1 MARRL
6 LATGLFI
13 LASLASGSASAINW
27 DGHDDWLAD
36 SPPALELERH
46 FDRRVRP
53 LPTDRA
59 KPDCQKREEVGKVPV
74 DPYEPVPMLCEEND
88 TRE

>member
-1 MARRL
+1 M
-6 LATGLFI
+6 
-13 LASLASGSASAINW
+13 
-27 DGHDDWLAD
+27 
-36 SPPALELERH
+36 
-46 FDRRVRP
+46 P

-74 DPYEPVPMLCEEND
+74 NPYEPVPMLCEEND